1 MSLRPPPLPP
11 ASLVIEKVVDVLV
24 VGSGA
29 AGCLAAISAA
39 EAGAKVLLLTK
50 GRVPSGVSGMAR
62 GGFGAALAIR
72 DPEDSPAA
80 HAEDVLRNGGGLNS
94 RRLTEVWTRE
104 IIPLV
109 REMETWGLDL
119 VREGGDFQQ
128 KEMPKNTH
136 PRALHGHDHT
146 GVAVMKCLSSKVK
159 KTPGIERAEQA
170 VLVDLA
176 VSAGRCGGAAAW
188 DYDRGEW
195 LVVSAP
201 AVVLASGG
209 GSALYL
215 VHDNPPLITG
225 DGYAAAYR
233 AGASLINL
241 EMVDFQPL
249 CVAPEKMRGFAPHP
263 TGFIIMGSIFRN
275 ASGEAFMERYYPG
288 IAEEAGRAE
297 ICRAMAM
304 EIREGRG
311 TPAGGIYLDST
322 HLPLERIL
330 KYAPHIYRQYK
341 NHGIDLTER
350 PQELAPGSHTWL
362 GGVKIDVDGAADV
375 PGLFA
380 AGDNAGGIHG
390 ANRIGGSALSAA
402 MVFGSRAG
410 KAAARL
416 AGESAARAEAGAA
429 LEGGEG
435 GEGVCW
441 LNAVRDRREGVPA
454 AAVRREIREL
464 AQADLGIIREGPRLD
479 AAVERL
485 AALEMRVRES
495 LTLAPPE
502 ELDGMGPA
510 ARSQAMRAAVET
522 RNLCQVA
529 RMLAAAAGMRKE
541 SRGAHYRLDHPG
553 IDPGWRRVTRVR
565 RGERGEMECSAL
577 TVED

>member
-1 MSLRPPPLPP
+1 
-11 ASLVIEKVVDVLV
+11 
-24 VGSGA
+24 
-29 AGCLAAISAA
+29 
-39 EAGAKVLLLTK
+39 
-50 GRVPSGVSGMAR
+50 
-62 GGFGAALAIR
+62 
-72 DPEDSPAA
+72 
-80 HAEDVLRNGGGLNS
+80 
-94 RRLTEVWTRE
+94 
-104 IIPLV
+104 
-109 REMETWGLDL
+109 
-119 VREGGDFQQ
+119 
-128 KEMPKNTH
+128 
-136 PRALHGHDHT
+136 
-146 GVAVMKCLSSKVK
+146 
-159 KTPGIERAEQA
+159 
-170 VLVDLA
+170 VDL
-176 VSAGRCGGAAAW
+176 SISEGRCVGAAAW
-188 DYDRGEW
+188 NYDRGEW
-195 LVVSAP
+195 LAVSAP
-201 AVVLASGG
+201 AVVLAAGG

-288 IAEEAGRAE
+288 TAEQAGRAE

-330 KYAPHIYRQYK
+330 KYAPHIHRQYM

-375 PGLFA
+375 AGLFA

-410 KAAARL
+410 KAAACL
-416 AGESAARAEAGAA
+416 AGESAVRAEAGEV

-435 GEGVCW
+435 VRW
-441 LNAVRDRREGVPA
+441 LNAVWDRREGVPA
-454 AAVRREIREL
+454 ADVRREIREL

-485 AALEMRVRES
+485 AALETRVRES
-495 LTLAPPE
+495 LTIASPE
-502 ELDGMGPA
+502 DLDGMGPA
-510 ARSQAMRAAVET
+510 ARRQAMRATVET
-522 RNLCQVA
+522 RNLCWAA

-553 IDPGWRRVTRVR
+553 ADPGWRRVTCVR
-565 RGERGEMECSAL
+565 RGGRGEMECSFL
-577 TVED
+577 PVED